1 MKKLAPFLRLALL
14 LAGPALISVQG
25 CEQEEGFQCGRQVPG
40 TNTIRRCDGANEV
53 CVCATNSCAVRV
65 GILPTSR
72 DGDAGGPPISVE
84 GGGGFDNWGECLGP
98 GETGY
103 RYVDAPFARDGLAG
117 NCVKAVDLRLGP
129 LVQADAPACP
139 GQVFL
144 EPSGGTGNGGAAGAG
159 GLSGAGGVGG
169 VGGIAGMSGSSGAD
183 QGGAGAGGMSQGG
196 AGSPAGG
203 QSSGGQNSAGMS
215 GGPQ

>member
-1 MKKLAPFLRLALL
+1 LL
-14 LAGPALISVQG
+14 LAGPALVSVQG
-25 CEQEEGFQCGRQVPG
+25 CEQEEGFECGRQVPG

-72 DGDAGGPPISVE
+72 NGDGGGPPISVE
-84 GGGGFDNWGECLGP
+84 GGGAGDNWGECLGP

-103 RYVDAPFARDGLAG
+103 RYVDAPFARDDLKN

-129 LVQADAPACP
+129 IVMADAPACP
-139 GQVFL
+139 GQVFPV
-144 EPSGGTGNGGAAGAG
+144 EPSGGTSNGGAGGAAGAG
-159 GLSGAGGVGG
+159 GIGGMG
-169 VGGIAGMSGSSGAD
+169 GMSGSGGVD

-215 GGPQ
+215 GGPL